1 MKLNP
6 TKSAELFDV
15 LEAIGTA
22 SNLDSEIEKQQKLVA
37 SMSESSFSSG
47 ERGDALFYLARL
59 YFQKQSFQQAKNCA
73 VEAVGLRRLFYG
85 KKAKEFLDAV
95 TLARLINDEIEK
107 TEPPKRRRRGR
118 VKSPSI

>member
-1 MKLNP
+1 MKLNR
-6 TKSAELFDV
+6 TEFAESCDV
-15 LEAIGTA
+15 LEALGSA
-22 SNLDSEIEKQQKLVA
+22 SNLDSEIEKQRQLVD
-37 SMSESSFSSG
+37 SMSEASFSSG
-47 ERGDALFYLARL
+47 ERGDAVFYLARL
-59 YFQKQSFQQAKNCA
+59 YFQKQSFQLAKIFA

-118 VKSPSI
+118 VKSPGI

>member
-1 MKLNP
+1 MKLNR
-6 TKSAELFDV
+6 TEFAESFDELETLGSA
-15 LEAIGTA
+15 
-22 SNLDSEIEKQQKLVA
+22 SSLDSEIEKQRQLVD

-59 YFQKQSFQQAKNCA
+59 YFQKQSFQLAKNCA
-73 VEAVGLRRLFYG
+73 VESVGLRRMFYG
-85 KKAKEFLDAV
+85 KKAKEFLEAV

-118 VKSPSI
+118 VKSPII